1 MKKFFLSKVL
11 WGSIV
16 GALAL
21 YSLVGFVVVPW
32 VAERILVSMSAERLS
47 ATTTVED
54 IRLNPFSLTLEVTGV
69 DVIDADEKRL
79 MSLGRLFVNLQANSL
94 WQRMIN
100 LREVALEELH
110 LSYRRY
116 DETDSNVTRV
126 LERWNATAAPDPE
139 PTVDEGSGELPRMQI
154 ADLRLE
160 DASFAVT
167 DDVPEIPVFTT
178 VDSLDLSLQNLS
190 TLPDGNAD
198 QSLTVV
204 MGNGSQIR
212 WNGSLSLTPLHS
224 EGSLE
229 LLGPY
234 PELAYSYLREQ
245 LPVRL
250 ERGWFSSGFDYEMSM
265 SDQGGV
271 EVAVRGLDASLSDLE
286 LSSPDGERVALLP
299 LIGVENVELHWPAS
313 TVSVQGVVMDAFE
326 LHVARL
332 EDGSVDVLNL
342 LPPTPEDTAATQ
354 QPPAAATEPAT
365 PWQVEVGQVTLS
377 SWMLHAIDMQ
387 PAEDVAL
394 DIGINVSVSNI
405 SNQPDAAFDVSADLA
420 LSSGGQIG
428 SDGSLTVLPG
438 FAYTGEVGIEAI
450 ALPVL
455 QPYIAEY
462 ANVSLDSGV
471 ISVVGNVTTNAE
483 GSGFDGSLSL
493 DTLAISDAVA
503 QEALFGIGSLRIE
516 EASVR
521 AASETTVNIGGILI
535 DEPYARVEIEADS
548 STNLSRT
555 IIVQEGVD
563 AVGEAVD
570 GQETEP
576 AAETPAPLPAILVD
590 RIQVNNGSA
599 DFADWSLPLPFSVH
613 MQSLGGE
620 VSTISTNSTVPA
632 RLSLEGQ
639 VDDYGLASISG
650 QLRPLDFASLTEIDM
665 SFRNLDIP
673 SMSPYVIKF
682 AGRRI
687 DDGAMDVD
695 LAYRI
700 SDSQLDGDNSLVLRD
715 LELGERVP
723 HPDAMDLPLGLAIAL
738 LKDRNGVIDLA
749 VPVTGD
755 LGNPQFS
762 YGSVIRTALVN
773 IITNIVTS
781 PFRFLSN
788 LVGGGE
794 DEDLGLIDFRP
805 GRSDLAP
812 PEREKLAKLASAL
825 VERPGLLLTVAGV
838 YDSAADTEALQA
850 QFLDRRIEQRMN
862 PAADTPLTIDD
873 SQGDQRAAD
882 SGAARGDSAADAGG
896 AETAPQVPRTQVLES
911 LYGEAHPGDDEAT
924 QLFLEDLRLQ
934 HTREEQF
941 DELAYADALRTSLLP
956 LEPVSE
962 QDLRTLATARA
973 GAVSEHLGSVDAA
986 LAARVTSAEPV
997 AAELED
1003 GWIGLELELEVN

>member
-1 MKKFFLSKVL
+1 MKKFFLSKIL
-11 WGSIV
+11 WVSLV

-32 VAERILVSMSAERLS
+32 VAERILVSMSAERLA

-69 DVIDADEKRL
+69 DVIDADDRRL

-100 LREVALEELH
+100 LREVAVGELH

-116 DETDSNVTRV
+116 DETDSNITRA
-126 LERWNATAAPDPE
+126 LERWNATASQDPE
-139 PTVDEGSGELPRMQI
+139 PAVEESTGELPRMLI
-154 ADLRLE
+154 ADFRVE

-198 QSLTVV
+198 QSLTLV

-212 WNGSLSLTPLHS
+212 WNGSLSLAPIHS

-245 LPVRL
+245 LPVRV
-250 ERGWFSSGFDYEMSM
+250 ERGWLSSGFDYEMSM
-265 SDQGGV
+265 SGQGSV
-271 EVAVRGLDASLSDLE
+271 EVVVRGLDASLSDLE
-286 LSSPDGERVALLP
+286 LRTPAGERVALLP
-299 LIGVENVELHWPAS
+299 LIGVENAELHWPAS

-332 EDGSVDVLNL
+332 EDGSIDVLNL
-342 LPPTPEDTAATQ
+342 LPPTPADTVSTQ
-354 QPPAAATEPAT
+354 QPPAAGTEPAT

-377 SWMLHAIDMQ
+377 SWMLHASDMQ

-394 DIGINVSVSNI
+394 DIGINVSVNNL

-428 SDGSLTVLPG
+428 SEGSLTVLPG
-438 FAYTGEVGIEAI
+438 FTYAGGVGIEAI

-455 QPYIAEY
+455 QPYIAQY
-462 ANVSLDSGV
+462 ANVTLDSGV

-493 DTLAISDAVA
+493 DSLAISDAVA

-521 AASETTVNIGGILI
+521 AAAETSVNIGGILI
-535 DEPYARVEIEADS
+535 EEPYARVEIEADS
-548 STNLSRT
+548 TTNLSRT
-555 IIVQEGVD
+555 LIVQED
-563 AVGEAVD
+563 ADAASEAAD
-570 GQETEP
+570 GQEAEP
-576 AAETPAPLPAILVD
+576 TAETAAPLPTILVD

-613 MQSLGGE
+613 MQSLAGD

-632 RLSLEGQ
+632 RVSLEGQ

-700 SDSQLDGDNSLVLRD
+700 NDSQLDGDNSLVLRD

-762 YGSVIRTALVN
+762 YGSVIRTALAN

-781 PFRFLSN
+781 PFRFLAN

-794 DEDLGLIDFRP
+794 DEDLGLVDFRP

-812 PEREKLAKLASAL
+812 PEREKLAQLASAL
-825 VERPGLLLTVAGV
+825 VERPALLLTVAGV
-838 YDSAADTEALQA
+838 YDRAADTEALQE
-850 QFLDRRIEQRMN
+850 QFLDRRIAQRMN
-862 PAADTPLTIDD
+862 PAADTPLRIDD
-873 SQGDQRAAD
+873 SQDNQDAAD
-882 SGAARGDSAADAGG
+882 AASRGSAADAGG
-896 AETAPQVPRTQVLES
+896 TGPAVPRTEVLES
-911 LYGEAHPGDDEAT
+911 MYGEANVADDEAT
-924 QLFLEDLRLQ
+924 TLFLEDLRLQ
-934 HTREEQF
+934 YTQDEQF
-941 DELAYADALRTSLLP
+941 DELAYADALRTTLLP

-962 QDLRTLATARA
+962 QDLGTLANARA
-973 GAVSEHLGSVDAA
+973 AAISGHLGSVDGA
-986 LAARVTSAEPV
+986 LAARVRTAEPV
-997 AAELED
+997 SAELED

>member
-32 VAERILVSMSAERLS
+32 VAERILVSMTAERVG
-47 ATTTVED
+47 ATTTVEN
-54 IRLNPFSLTLEVTGV
+54 IRLNPFSLTVEVTGV
-69 DVIDADEKRL
+69 DVIDADDKRL
-79 MSLGRLFVNLQANSL
+79 MSLGRLFLNLQANSL
-94 WQRMIN
+94 WQRVIN

-116 DETDSNVTRV
+116 DETDSNITRA
-126 LERWNATAAPDPE
+126 LERWNATAPKEPE
-139 PTVDEGSGELPRMQI
+139 PAMEESSGELPRLLI
-154 ADLRLE
+154 TDFRVV

-198 QSLTVV
+198 QSLTLV

-212 WNGSLSLTPLHS
+212 WQGSLSLAPIRS

-245 LPVRL
+245 LPVRI

-265 SDQGGV
+265 SEQGGV

-286 LSSPDGERVALLP
+286 LRTPAGERVALLP
-299 LIGVENVELHWPAS
+299 LIGVENAELHWPAS
-313 TVSVQGVVMDAFE
+313 TVSVQGVVLDAFE

-332 EDGSVDVLNL
+332 EDGSIDVLNL
-342 LPPTPEDTAATQ
+342 LSPAPVDTAPVQ
-354 QPPAAATEPAT
+354 QAPAAAAEPAI
-365 PWQVEVGQVTLS
+365 PWQVAVAQATISNWV
-377 SWMLHAIDMQ
+377 LHARDLQ
-387 PAEDVAL
+387 PAEDVTL
-394 DIGINVSVSNI
+394 DIGINLSMNNL
-405 SNQPDAAFDVSADLA
+405 SNQPEAAFDMSTDLV
-420 LSSGGQIG
+420 LSSGGQIS

-438 FAYTGEVGIEAI
+438 FAYSGQVGIEAVSLQ
-450 ALPVL
+450 AL
-455 QPYIAEY
+455 QPYVAQY
-462 ANVSLDSGV
+462 ANVTLDSGV
-471 ISVVGNVTTNAE
+471 VSVVGNVSTNAE
-483 GSGFDGSLSL
+483 ETGFDGSVSL
-493 DTLAISDAVA
+493 DTLAISDAIA

-521 AASETTVNIGGILI
+521 AAAETAVNIGSILI
-535 DEPYARVEIEADS
+535 EEPYARVEIEADS
-548 STNLSRT
+548 TTNLSRT
-555 IIVQEGVD
+555 IVVQEDPGAAEAAVEEQD
-563 AVGEAVD
+563 A
-570 GQETEP
+570 EP
-576 AAETPAPLPAILVD
+576 AAETAAALPAILVD

-613 MQSLGGE
+613 MQALGGE
-620 VSTISTNSTVPA
+620 ISTISTNSAVPA

-650 QLRPLDFASLTEIDM
+650 QLRPLDFASLTEVDM

-700 SDSQLDGDNSLVLRD
+700 SESQLDGDNSLVLRD
-715 LELGERVP
+715 LELGERVD
-723 HPDAMDLPLGLAIAL
+723 HPEAMDLPLGLAIAL

-762 YGSVIRTALVN
+762 YGSVIRTALAN

-794 DEDLGLIDFRP
+794 GEDLGLIDFRP

-812 PEREKLAKLASAL
+812 PEREKLARLASAL
-825 VERPGLLLTVAGV
+825 AERPGLLLTVAGV
-838 YDSAADTEALQA
+838 YDETADTEALQE

-862 PAADTPLTIDD
+862 PAADTSLTIDD
-873 SQGDQRAAD
+873 GQGGRDTADAAAP
-882 SGAARGDSAADAGG
+882 SGSAAAAGAAEPGAA
-896 AETAPQVPRTQVLES
+896 VPRTEVLES
-911 LYGEAHPGDDEAT
+911 LYREAHPGDDDAA
-924 QLFLEDLRLQ
+924 QLYLAVLRLQ
-934 HTREEQF
+934 HTQEEQF
-941 DELAYADALRTSLLP
+941 DELAYADALRTALLP

-962 QDLRTLATARA
+962 QDLQALASARA
-973 GAVSEHLGSVDAA
+973 AAIRDHLGSVDGA
-986 LAARVTSAEPV
+986 LAARITTAEPV